1 MENLFEAQYIRT
13 EADHKAWFSYLFWKR
28 PVILVLNCVLALGFI
43 ANLIS
48 LIIFVE
54 EIFYVR
60 LLVPLYFALQILNYC
75 RAVKTAVARDK
86 ETFAGK
92 PISIHIG
99 INEDTIHY
107 TFVDVRTV
115 GIPLGSIKRAFFT
128 KYGVFLLSEAKI
140 VYALPA
146 ASFTK
151 GTPAELKVFLS
162 GKGIR

>member
-1 MENLFEAQYIRT
+1 MVFVPFLEAACYIGQ
-13 EADHKAWFSYLFWKR
+13 A
-28 PVILVLNCVLALGFI
+28 
-43 ANLIS
+43 
-48 LIIFVE
+48 
-54 EIFYVR
+54 
-60 LLVPLYFALQILNYC
+60 
-75 RAVKTAVARDK
+75 
-86 ETFAGK
+86 
-92 PISIHIG
+92 
-99 INEDTIHY
+99 
-107 TFVDVRTV
+107 TV